1 MSTHLQARYLARLH
15 YIETAM
21 VNYRLKFTSHKE
33 TASAL
38 EKAQKHLQNIIT
50 KAQRENIDLSS
61 CPPLP
66 TLDELTARL
75 NQIRDNPYL
84 GSSKFFIT
92 VTDYGSYRIML
103 HASADS
109 IDQAHKL
116 ASFYRSIYPYHRI
129 HITDSTFH
137 IQE

>member
-1 MSTHLQARYLARLH
+1 MSSHLQARYLARLH
-15 YIETAM
+15 YIESVM

-33 TASAL
+33 TVNAL
-38 EKAQKHLQNIIT
+38 EKAQKHLQNIFT
-50 KAQRENIDLSS
+50 KAQRENIDLSA

-66 TLDELTARL
+66 TLDELIERL
-75 NQIRDNPYL
+75 NQIKDNPYL

-92 VTDYGSYRIML
+92 VTDYGSYRIIL

-109 IDQAHKL
+109 MEQARNI

-137 IQE
+137 TQE